1 MINRRSFTA
10 GLSALALAPLLAGD
24 AFATVDTDRRFVFIV
39 LRGGMDGLGAVA
51 PLGDPDYLTMRG
63 GLAFPQDFGLDGP
76 TSLGDFFALHP
87 SLLPL
92 QRFYAAGE
100 LTVVHAVATEY
111 RSRSHFDAQDTLE
124 AGGMLARSRGT
135 GWVYRALVP
144 TFGSVRFGISVGDQL
159 PFALAGEPPAATFA
173 PTRLHAESGAF
184 FERVAS
190 LWEQDAELGATMAE
204 GLRARLLAERA
215 LAEGEVTSGAAADTF
230 PEIASIAGRLLAAKS
245 GPRIAVLDMN
255 GFDTH
260 RKQGV
265 ETGPLARSLDRLA
278 SGIEAMAE
286 GLGQAWRKTVV
297 VAASEFGRTVK
308 PNGTFGTDHGTGGV
322 IFLAGGAVNGGRVIA
337 DWPGLARR
345 SLFEERD
352 LLPTLDLRAVLKG
365 VLADHLRVAR
375 RTLDDE
381 VFPGSSALRPM
392 RDLVRMG

>member
-1 MINRRSFTA
+1 
-10 GLSALALAPLLAGD
+10 
-24 AFATVDTDRRFVFIV
+24 
-39 LRGGMDGLGAVA
+39 
-51 PLGDPDYLTMRG
+51 
-63 GLAFPQDFGLDGP
+63 
-76 TSLGDFFALHP
+76 
-87 SLLPL
+87 
-92 QRFYAAGE
+92 
-100 LTVVHAVATEY
+100 
-111 RSRSHFDAQDTLE
+111 
-124 AGGMLARSRGT
+124 
-135 GWVYRALVP
+135 
-144 TFGSVRFGISVGDQL
+144 
-159 PFALAGEPPAATFA
+159 
-173 PTRLHAESGAF
+173 
-184 FERVAS
+184 
-190 LWEQDAELGATMAE
+190 
-204 GLRARLLAERA
+204 
-215 LAEGEVTSGAAADTF
+215 
-230 PEIASIAGRLLAAKS
+230 
-245 GPRIAVLDMN
+245 MN